1 MVLAITQLWVEIFTA
16 LQMKLFMLLCR
27 SLQENEL
34 CIDLLTV

>member
-1 MVLAITQLWVEIFTA
+1 MVLAITQLGIERFTA
-16 LQMKLFMLLCR
+16 LQMKLFMLFYH